1 MKKIRIHTFIML
13 MAMSFLYN
21 CNGKQDKT
29 NRQQND
35 GYSVHGTIKGLQDGK
50 IYLNHNDVVSRT
62 SKVLDSASIKDGKF
76 TFTGFIDHPDQ
87 VTLVSGDKYIR
98 FFLENTEIE
107 IFADVTIPVERYEGI
122 KATIKGSKLN
132 DLYQEQQAK
141 EKAIVEQEKYAEL
154 SKLEKAYQKA
164 QQERDREEGK
174 KIYETL
180 EKFKDLSS
188 ERSKELMNSKVKFI
202 DKHPNSP
209 VAPEVLGYMFSESS
223 LSRNQMDD
231 IMGKL
236 SGDAKNT
243 SMYHYFDD
251 EYQAIKRTSPGEKA
265 PEFTLK
271 TPNGE
276 DFSLSDIKDKYILI
290 DFWASWCK
298 PCRASYPHLKKVYS
312 KYKDKGFEVLAVS
325 TDSDH
330 EAWKK
335 AIKEDQTTWIHVVDT
350 FNRPGFPSDTGTLY
364 AVPFLPTTYLL
375 DKNGV
380 ILAKNLSPDEL
391 DQKMKELFGY

>member
-1 MKKIRIHTFIML
+1 MNTRVLFIVALML
-13 MAMSFLYN
+13 LLCS
-21 CNGKQDKT
+21 CKGKQGKT
-29 NRQQND
+29 NLRQKE
-35 GYSVHGTIKGLQDGK
+35 GYSVQGTIKGLEDGK
-50 IYLNHNDVVSRT
+50 IYLTQNDVLSRT

-76 TFTGFIDHPDQ
+76 VFTGFIDHPDQ
-87 VTLVSGDKYIR
+87 ITLVSGDKYIR
-98 FFLENTEIE
+98 FFLENAKIE
-107 IFADVTIPVERYEGI
+107 IFADVMIPVERYEGI
-122 KATIKGSKLN
+122 MATIKGSKLN
-132 DLYQEQQAK
+132 DLYQEQQAR
-141 EKAIVEQEKYAEL
+141 EKAILGQEKYAEL
-154 SKLEKAYQKA
+154 SKLEKKYQKA
-164 QQERDREEGK
+164 QQERNGEESK
-174 KIYETL
+174 KIYEAL
-180 EKFKDLSS
+180 EKFKDQSS
-188 ERSKELMNSKVKFI
+188 ERSKELMDSKTKFI
-202 DKHPNSP
+202 NNHPNSP

-223 LSRNQMDD
+223 LSSDQMND

-236 SGDAKNT
+236 SGDAKHT

-251 EYQAIKRTSPGEKA
+251 KYQAIKRTSPGEKA

-271 TPNGE
+271 TPGGE

-298 PCRASYPHLKKVYS
+298 PCRASYPHLKKVYE

-330 EAWKK
+330 AAWKK
-335 AIKEDQTTWIHVVDT
+335 AIKLDQTNWIHVVDT

-391 DQKMKELFGY
+391 DKKMIELFGY

>member
-1 MKKIRIHTFIML
+1 MNRRAMFIVALML
-13 MAMSFLYN
+13 LIFG

-29 NRQQND
+29 NHQQKD
-35 GYSVHGTIKGLQDGK
+35 GFSVHGTIKGLQDVK

-76 TFTGFIDHPDQ
+76 IFTGFIDHPDQ
-87 VTLVSGDKYIR
+87 MTLVSGDKYIR
-98 FFLENTEIE
+98 FFLENAEIE

-141 EKAIVEQEKYAEL
+141 EKAIMEQEKYAEL

-174 KIYETL
+174 KIYEAL

-188 ERSKELMNSKVKFI
+188 ERSKELINSKIKFVN
-202 DKHPNSP
+202 KHPNSP
-209 VAPEVLGYMFSESS
+209 VAPEVLGYMFSESY

-231 IMGKL
+231 IMGKF

-251 EYQAIKRTSPGEKA
+251 EYQAIKRTSPGAKA
-265 PEFTLK
+265 PEFMLK

-276 DFSLSDIKDKYILI
+276 DFSLSDIKNKYILI

-298 PCRASYPHLKKVYS
+298 PCRASYPHLKKVYE

-330 EAWKK
+330 DAWKK

-350 FNRPGFPSDTGTLY
+350 FNRPGFPSDTSTLY

-391 DQKMKELFGY
+391 DKKMEELFGY